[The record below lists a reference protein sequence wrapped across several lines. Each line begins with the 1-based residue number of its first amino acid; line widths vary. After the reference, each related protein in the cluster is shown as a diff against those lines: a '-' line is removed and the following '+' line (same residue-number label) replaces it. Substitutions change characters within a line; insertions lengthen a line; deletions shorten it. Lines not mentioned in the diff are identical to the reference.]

1 MQNLPIIYEWHT
13 KGIKKYYCRKC
24 KHFKSW
30 YLLISTYMQKISS
43 QFMQN
48 IWWWYNCLE
57 ITREFYTQLYV
68 DCSGIRLAVRK
79 MCRTWNTLCH
89 ILFCRK
95 RSILRVVC
103 AVVCRLLW
111 HEAGSQEDVS
121 ARSNNG
127 SVTTSGCKCKN
138 RKVDLM

>member
-1 MQNLPIIYEWHT
+1 MNDTPKGSRNIIAGSANISNLDIYWSVP
-13 KGIKKYYCRKC
+13 RC
-24 KHFKSW
+24 K
-30 YLLISTYMQKISS
+30 KISS

-111 HEAGSQEDVS
+111 HQAGSQEDVS

-127 SVTTSGCKCKN
+127 SVTTSRCKCKN
-138 RKVDLM
+138 RKVDSM